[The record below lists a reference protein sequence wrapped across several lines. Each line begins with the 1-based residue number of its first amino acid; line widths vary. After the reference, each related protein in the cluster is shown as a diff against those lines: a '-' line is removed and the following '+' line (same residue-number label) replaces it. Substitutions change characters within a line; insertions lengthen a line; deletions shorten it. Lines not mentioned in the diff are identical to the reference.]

1 MSILPLFHVAQPADA
16 GSPGGDPGSAHPARS
31 WVPIRSLGPRH
42 RDRISTHL
50 ASLDER
56 SRYLRFGYAATDAQ
70 IHRYVDMIDFEQD
83 EIFGIFNRRLELI
96 ALAHLAHRD
105 GDPSR
110 GREASSEFG
119 VSVLPQ
125 ARGRGFGRRL
135 FEHAMLHARNRGVQT
150 IFIHALS
157 ENTAML
163 RIAKGAG
170 AIVER
175 AGSES
180 QAWLRLPP
188 DSFASHLDEV
198 IGERAAELDYQW
210 KLHALRPEPE
220 TALAPDPGGA
230 PASDADAGG
239 PDLAGEPADRRA
251 GPAVVEPCNS
261 PRA

>member
-1 MSILPLFHVAQPADA
+1 MSILPLPQAAQPADVGPA
-16 GSPGGDPGSAHPARS
+16 GGDVGPARS
-31 WVPIRSLGPRH
+31 SGRAWVPIRSLGPRH

-50 ASLDER
+50 TALDER

-83 EIFGIFNRRLELI
+83 EVFGIFNRRLELI

-105 GDPSR
+105 ADPSR
-110 GREASSEFG
+110 GRAASSEFG
-119 VSVLPQ
+119 VSVLPKS
-125 ARGRGFGRRL
+125 RGRGFGRRL
-135 FEHAMLHARNRGVQT
+135 FEHAMLHARNRGVET

-170 AIVER
+170 AILER

-180 QAWLRLPP
+180 AAWLKLPP

-198 IGERAAELDYQW
+198 LGERAAELDYQW
-210 KLHALRPEPE
+210 KLHALR
-220 TALAPDPGGA
+220 ASDDRDPSD
-230 PASDADAGG
+230 PASG
-239 PDLAGEPADRRA
+239 PDTDGDEPAATGEPADGTSGTTLVDETRA
-251 GPAVVEPCNS
+251 RLP
-261 PRA
+261 